1 MQEGQEIFTT
11 KSNFLKRN
19 YLAILGLSGIIF
31 IIIAITIALL
41 FDNQNRYFEVL
52 VSLFS
57 QVGMYLILASMLYFI
72 LSKVIEPLTN
82 KKHEVPFH
90 YEVIY
95 FSDRLMFKRYTEN
108 GASESH
114 QIFYPQIISLN
125 QEEGSICFKLV
136 FGILDDERDE
146 REDYE
151 WLDKGNTT
159 LEIENQKFRI
169 SKKLSKNDR
178 TRLLDVLK
186 IHIERAK
193 AA

>member
-19 YLAILGLSGIIF
+19 YIAILGLSGIIF
-31 IIIAITIALL
+31 IIIGITISLL
-41 FDNQNRYFEVL
+41 LNDQNRYFEVL
-52 VSLFS
+52 VSF
-57 QVGMYLILASMLYFI
+57 GMYLILASVLYFMFF
-72 LSKVIEPLTN
+72 KVIVPLTD

-95 FSDRLMFKRYTEN
+95 FNDRLMFKRYTEN

-114 QIFYPQIISLN
+114 QIFYPQIKSLN
-125 QEEGSICFKLV
+125 QEKGSVCFKLV
-136 FGILDDERDE
+136 FGILDDEIEE
-146 REDYE
+146 REDYD
-151 WLDKGNTT
+151 WIDKGNTT
-159 LEIENQKFRI
+159 KEIENQKFRI

>member
-19 YLAILGLSGIIF
+19 YIAILGLSGIIF
-31 IIIAITIALL
+31 IIIGITIALL
-41 FDNQNRYFEVL
+41 LDNQNRYFEVL

-57 QVGMYLILASMLYFI
+57 QVGMYLILASVLYFI
-72 LSKVIEPLTN
+72 SIKVIEPLTD
-82 KKHEVPFH
+82 KTYKVPFH

-95 FSDRLMFKRYTEN
+95 FNDRLMFKRYTEN

-114 QIFYPQIISLN
+114 QIFYPQINSLN
-125 QEEGSICFKLV
+125 PEEGSICFKLV
-136 FGILDDERDE
+136 FGILDDEIEE
-146 REDYE
+146 REDYD
-151 WLDKGNTT
+151 WIDKGNTT
-159 LEIENQKFRI
+159 KEIENQKFRI